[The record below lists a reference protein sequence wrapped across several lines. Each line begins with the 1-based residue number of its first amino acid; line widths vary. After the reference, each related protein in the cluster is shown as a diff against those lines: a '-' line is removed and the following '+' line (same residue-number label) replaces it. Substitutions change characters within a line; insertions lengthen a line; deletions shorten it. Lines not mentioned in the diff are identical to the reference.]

1 MNQNMI
7 LALNELQGKN
17 IQTDLLDYV
26 ERRMESVAPAQN
38 LSRLVADATNG
49 TLIGADRLVEV
60 FYPELKRL
68 AASKMR
74 REPSGHTWQPTVL
87 VSELYLELTRFRG
100 LRGVDPKDERARAA
114 FFALASQVMHR
125 LLIRHT
131 RPLRWKASQVELAP
145 DLTGQNDGLEG
156 LAQMEALLAKLAAI
170 DPQLRTVVE
179 LRVFEGLP
187 AEEIATRMNCSV
199 RTVTRY
205 WRFAKSWLEA
215 QMEGDAAVASGS
227 GVE

>member
-1 MNQNMI
+1 M
-7 LALNELQGKN
+7 
-17 IQTDLLDYV
+17 D
-26 ERRMESVAPAQN
+26 SAPAQD
-38 LSRLVADATNG
+38 LSRLIADATNG
-49 TLIGADRLVEV
+49 TLIGADRLVEA

-87 VSELYLELTRFRG
+87 VSELYLELTRFQG
-100 LRGVDPKDERARAA
+100 LRKVDPKDDRARAA

-131 RPLRWKASQVELAP
+131 RPLSWQATQVELSPATP
-145 DLTGQNDGLEG
+145 GKDHGMERLAEMEELLTN
-156 LAQMEALLAKLAAI
+156 LAAI

-187 AEEIATRMNCSV
+187 AEEIATRMNCSA

-205 WRFAKSWLEA
+205 WRFAKSWLQSKMGGA
-215 QMEGDAAVASGS
+215 GGGDDAADDSEAEASL
-227 GVE
+227 